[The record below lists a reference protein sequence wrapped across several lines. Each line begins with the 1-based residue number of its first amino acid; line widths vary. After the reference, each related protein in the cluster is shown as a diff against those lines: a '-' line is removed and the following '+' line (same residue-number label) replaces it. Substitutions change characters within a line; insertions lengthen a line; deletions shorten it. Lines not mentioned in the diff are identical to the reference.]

1 MFEFAE
7 TTKDMTAAE
16 ILNYYRN
23 LYYMEPQ
30 VTERGIVANAINDV
44 LPRMILPPVMVEQT
58 VYVVSRYYTGIWEIF
73 ECKVDEITIYPKHT
87 FIRMKSKDNFV
98 FADNVEQI
106 GKTVF
111 LTREE
116 AEAALKERSGQ

>member
-1 MFEFAE
+1 MFDFAE
-7 TTKDMTAAE
+7 KTANMSAVE

-58 VYVVSRYYTGIWEIF
+58 VYVVSRYYTGTWDIY

-87 FIRMKSKDNFV
+87 FIRMKSNRNFV
-98 FADNVEQI
+98 FAENVGQI

-116 AEAALKERSGQ
+116 AEAALKERSGK